1 MSAVGQVIN
10 KQVQEAISGLAS
22 TSIGKE
28 LLSVANLLESES
40 RLRRNLADSGFTA
53 EVRSN
58 LVKEV
63 LATRVSAEASAVVQ
77 KIAAARWFKDSALVE
92 AIESAGALVI
102 LAATE
107 NAKAIDRVEEEIF
120 YFARLVDRESDLQ
133 MALSGSANSSAAK
146 AKLVAD
152 LLSGQAHEDSVALV
166 AQFLA
171 HPRGRRVSQALD
183 SLSALAAARH
193 GRVVATV
200 TSAISLTSNQK
211 SRIAAALGQIY
222 NCEVVIDAV
231 VNPTVIGGVSV
242 QVGDDVIDGTISTR
256 IQSATRQFQA

>member
-22 TSIGKE
+22 TSVGKE

-120 YFARLVDRESDLQ
+120 
-133 MALSGSANSSAAK
+133 
-146 AKLVAD
+146 
-152 LLSGQAHEDSVALV
+152 
-166 AQFLA
+166 
-171 HPRGRRVSQALD
+171 
-183 SLSALAAARH
+183 
-193 GRVVATV
+193 
-200 TSAISLTSNQK
+200 ISL
-211 SRIAAALGQIY
+211 
-222 NCEVVIDAV
+222 D
-231 VNPTVIGGVSV
+231 
-242 QVGDDVIDGTISTR
+242 
-256 IQSATRQFQA
+256 